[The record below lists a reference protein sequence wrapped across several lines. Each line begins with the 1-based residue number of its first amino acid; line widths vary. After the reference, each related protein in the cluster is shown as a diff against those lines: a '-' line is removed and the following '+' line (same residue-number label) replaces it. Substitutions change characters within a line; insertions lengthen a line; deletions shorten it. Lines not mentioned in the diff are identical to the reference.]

1 MKKRTTVSLITVVL
15 LGLAPPSLASQHEK
29 DKTTAKAV
37 RHEVADAAEAI
48 KQYGADKRDEAA
60 KKAQAALD
68 ALDAR
73 INAMEARIDRNWDKM
88 DKAAREQARSRLK
101 ALREQRVEVAE
112 WYGGLKNST
121 AEAWD
126 QMKAGFSG
134 AYTSL
139 RRTWEKAE
147 TENPEGGKP

>member
-1 MKKRTTVSLITVVL
+1 MKKRTTVSLITVAL

-73 INAMEARIDRNWDKM
+73 IEAMEARIDRNWDKM